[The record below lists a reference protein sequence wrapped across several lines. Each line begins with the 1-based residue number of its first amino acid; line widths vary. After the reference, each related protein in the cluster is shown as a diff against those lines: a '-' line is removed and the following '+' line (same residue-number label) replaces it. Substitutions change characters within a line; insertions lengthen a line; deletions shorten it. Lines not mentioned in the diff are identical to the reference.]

1 MKYSVFETSF
11 LTVTANKEHYLI
23 IKLFR
28 NSAVSGILKRNPD
41 LYVYGGILLNTV
53 AFGIIPLAVYVLTET
68 SENLSID

>member
-1 MKYSVFETSF
+1 MGFWKETQ
-11 LTVTANKEHYLI
+11 TYTYKI
-23 IKLFR
+23 
-28 NSAVSGILKRNPD
+28 